1 MPKLKTT
8 RFDAAEYL
16 KSDKDCALF
25 LENAFEGG
33 DTAHISRALGIVARA
48 YGMMK
53 LAKETGLTREA
64 LYRMLSEEGNPTL
77 DTLLKVSK
85 AFGLQLTVRAA

>member
-1 MPKLKTT
+1 MAKLKTT

-16 KSDKDCALF
+16 KSDKECALF
-25 LENAFEGG
+25 LETAFEGG
-33 DTAHISRALGIVARA
+33 DTAHIARALGIVARA
-48 YGMMK
+48 RGMMK

-64 LYRMLSEEGNPTL
+64 LYRMSEEGNPTL